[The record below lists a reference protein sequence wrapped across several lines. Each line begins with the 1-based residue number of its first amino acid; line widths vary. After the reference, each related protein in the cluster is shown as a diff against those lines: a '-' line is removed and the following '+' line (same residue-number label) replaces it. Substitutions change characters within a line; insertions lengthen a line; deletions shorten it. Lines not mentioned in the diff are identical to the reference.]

1 MREDPSARTNPQ
13 HFPPSHSGSL
23 DQELGLDTLWR
34 RLRGCSGQEERILSS
49 SPPAG
54 AAPYQRPS
62 PLPSSRGKARAQT
75 ARLSLLEEVSA
86 VIPRHACPAQ
96 DGDMRWGLLLTPQPS
111 KPLPP
116 PGTNP
121 RAAAAS
127 ALPPAHRGLTN
138 SRYCLNCLSALR
150 RSKTQSVKHQGPHT
164 AHSPAPGEHRS
175 STARGL
181 QGTKTT
187 PHR

>member
-34 RLRGCSGQEERILSS
+34 RLRGCSGQAERILSS

-62 PLPSSRGKARAQT
+62 PLPSSRGKVRAQT

-86 VIPRHACPAQ
+86 VIPRHVCPAQ
-96 DGDMRWGLLLTPQPS
+96 DGDMWWGLLLTPQPS

-121 RAAAAS
+121 RATAAS
-127 ALPPAHRGLTN
+127 APP
-138 SRYCLNCLSALR
+138 
-150 RSKTQSVKHQGPHT
+150 QHT
-164 AHSPAPGEHRS
+164 GGSPTPD
-175 STARGL
+175 TASIA
-181 QGTKTT
+181 
-187 PHR
+187 